1 MFNHADLMCSETL
14 VEDDDLSQ
22 DARLDTR
29 GSNVVRQWRITH
41 AHGTQPTAERGA
53 LEGGTNASPA
63 KGRGGRGR
71 RAFLPFEAARAA
83 VRTRKLRSRREWRAW
98 SSSEQ
103 RPSNIPGC
111 PHVMYRDAGWIS
123 EQDWL
128 GYSSRTT
135 SRTTSRTAS
144 QTTSRTTSRTTS
156 LTASRTAIRTARRT
170 ASRSTMLPFAAARAI
185 VRKLKL
191 RSRKEWRAWCTAGNR
206 PPNIPAAPRHTYHNN
221 GWISI
226 PDWLGYNNIRKG
238 KGMHERPLVRRQSLP
253 TLFPSDIAAPTSPTS
268 SPIASVW
275 PGDTLPAQPGGHQH
289 ESITACGAGEYDWST
304 GAAELAEGNGDHNV
318 CAMDSHWRNVELEL
332 DSSRPDLVLA
342 ECTLALS
349 EAMVDISS

>member
-1 MFNHADLMCSETL
+1 MLHHADLMCSETL

-98 SSSEQ
+98 SRSEQ

-111 PHVMYRDAGWIS
+111 PHVVYLDAGWIS

-135 SRTTSRTAS
+135 SRT
-144 QTTSRTTSRTTS
+144 
-156 LTASRTAIRTARRT
+156 AIRTARRT
-170 ASRSTMLPFAAARAI
+170 ASRSTMLPFATARAI

-268 SPIASVW
+268 SRIASVW
-275 PGDTLPAQPGGHQH
+275 PGDTLPAQAGGHQH

-318 CAMDSHWRNVELEL
+318 CAIDSHWRNVELEL

-342 ECTLALS
+342 EFTLALS